1 MTTHEEFL
9 DAAIDAEL
17 DTGAREPTR
26 DAATA
31 SVVRRVGRLSAGV
44 ALLLVGLVLMVLPG
58 PGMVVVI
65 AALALLAR
73 DIPWAARTLERVQAR
88 ADAVT
93 GGRSRHVAIGAGAF
107 GLAVSAT
114 ALIAA
119 LG

>member
-1 MTTHEEFL
+1 MTTHDELL

-26 DAATA
+26 DAAKA
-31 SVVRRVGRLSAGV
+31 SVVHRVGRLSAGA

-73 DIPWAARTLERVQAR
+73 DIP
-88 ADAVT
+88 
-93 GGRSRHVAIGAGAF
+93 
-107 GLAVSAT
+107 
-114 ALIAA
+114 
-119 LG
+119 